1 MIGRIVAWAVVE
13 HGTKKQIGEK
23 MIRIGVKW
31 RRGSSAKCRS
41 FVMLLAICIAGSVAV
56 LAEDVAQAKDS
67 PLSIPAT
74 HLLGFAETQ
83 RNAKGT
89 LSIEGDAIK
98 FQKSGKPAV
107 QVKIASIQ
115 DIFVGDQSRQVGGVP
130 MTLGK
135 AALPFGGGRA
145 VSLLA
150 HKKYDTLS
158 LEYLDADSGVHGAI
172 FELPRGQGEVFR
184 NELVGKGARVGGID
198 NTPTTADRGDLK

>member
-1 MIGRIVAWAVVE
+1 
-13 HGTKKQIGEK
+13 
-23 MIRIGVKW
+23 MIRTGIKW
-31 RRGSSAKCRS
+31 RHASSAKCRS
-41 FVMLLAICIAGSVAV
+41 FLVLLAVCVAGGAAV

-67 PLSIPAT
+67 PFSIPAT

-83 RNAKGT
+83 RNANGT
-89 LSIEGDAIK
+89 LSIAGDAIK

-150 HKKYDTLS
+150 HRKYDTLS
-158 LEYLDADSGVHGAI
+158 VEYLDADGGLHGAI
-172 FELPRGQGEVFR
+172 FELERGQGKVFR
-184 NELVGKGARVGGID
+184 NELVARGARVSDSD
-198 NTPTTADRGDLK
+198 NTSTKQTTEISNENN